1 MNEYFLAAI
10 FIGVLLIYHIA
21 MINWYSKNMDVDKR
35 SDPFNSVPDHIKL
48 V

>member
-1 MNEYFLAAI
+1 MNEYFLAAM

-21 MINWYSKNMDVDKR
+21 MINWYSKNADIKQ
-35 SDPFNSVPDHIKL
+35 SDAFNSIPDHIKL